1 MRNSINTLE
10 ILRELDFIY
19 FIDDLSRDEPFIIP
33 LPNGEIGVVPYTAH
47 LNDLHNLL
55 PVYDLAQFD
64 LYVAGRRT
72 SIVSMRRPVEVAVSN
87 SSVMLRTRTP
97 CFSNSA
103 TVLRMSRVSRPK
115 RSSLKISS

>member
-33 LPNGEIGVVPYTAH
+33 LPQGEIGVVPYTAH

-55 PVYDLAQFD
+55 H
-64 LYVAGRRT
+64 
-72 SIVSMRRPVEVAVSN
+72 SMI
-87 SSVMLRTRTP
+87 
-97 CFSNSA
+97 
-103 TVLRMSRVSRPK
+103 SRSW
-115 RSSLKISS
+115 SCC